1 MKLIVGLGNP
11 GNEYKNTRHNVGF
24 IFLNFF
30 LSKENLSLDK
40 KKFKGLYSEYVS
52 LKGNKAI
59 FLEPQTYM
67 NLSGDSIIEF
77 ANYYKIKSEDI
88 LVIHDDLDLDL
99 AKLRIRSKGSSGG
112 HNGIK
117 SIIARLGTED
127 FKRVRIGIGK
137 DSNIP
142 VVDYVL
148 GKFSEDNMK
157 LLESKKEIVNCV
169 IEDFIDGV
177 DFHVIES
184 KYN

>member
-11 GNEYKNTRHNVGF
+11 GREYSKTRHNVGF
-24 IFLNFF
+24 IFLNSF

-40 KKFKGLYSEYVS
+40 KKFKGQYCEFVS
-52 LKGNKAI
+52 NKGNKAI

-67 NLSGDSIIEF
+67 NLSGDSIIDF
-77 ANYYKIKSEDI
+77 VKYYKIESKDV
-88 LVIHDDLDLDL
+88 LVLHDDLDLEVS
-99 AKLRIRSKGSSGG
+99 KLRIRSKGSSGG

-117 SIIARLGTED
+117 SVIARLGSED

-137 DSNIP
+137 DPNIP
-142 VVDYVL
+142 VIDYVL
-148 GKFSEDNMK
+148 GKFSNEDMK
-157 LLESKKEIVNCV
+157 LLESKFDVVNKV
-169 IEDFIDGV
+169 IEDFINDV

>member
-1 MKLIVGLGNP
+1 MKLVVGLGNP
-11 GNEYKNTRHNVGF
+11 GGEYRKTRHNAGF
-24 IFLNFF
+24 IFLNSF
-30 LSKENLSLDK
+30 LSKEGISLDK
-40 KKFKGLYSEYVS
+40 KKFKGEYIDYVS
-52 LKGNKAI
+52 SKGNKVI

-67 NLSGDSIIEF
+67 NLSGDSIVDF
-77 ANYYKIKSEDI
+77 VRYYKIDLKDI
-88 LVIHDDLDLDL
+88 LVIYDDLDLDVG
-99 AKLRIRSKGSSGG
+99 KIRIRSKGGSGG

-117 SIIARLGTED
+117 SIISRLGSEE

-148 GKFSEDNMK
+148 SKFSDSE
-157 LLESKKEIVNCV
+157 LEVLNKQSEVVNKV
-169 IEDFIDGV
+169 IKDFIDDV

>member
-11 GNEYKNTRHNVGF
+11 GGEYKKTRHNIGF
-24 IFLNFF
+24 IFLNSF

-40 KKFKGLYSEYVS
+40 KKFKGQYIEYVS
-52 LKGNKAI
+52 SKGNKAI
-59 FLEPQTYM
+59 LLEPQTYM
-67 NLSGDSIIEF
+67 NLSGDSIIDF
-77 ANYYKIKSEDI
+77 VKYYKIDIEDVLI
-88 LVIHDDLDLDL
+88 IHDDLDLEVG
-99 AKLRIRSKGSSGG
+99 KIRIRAKGSSGG

-117 SIIARLGTED
+117 SVIARLNGEN
-127 FKRVRIGIGK
+127 FKRIRIGIGK

-148 GKFSEDNMK
+148 SKFNDEEMK
-157 LLESKKEIVNCV
+157 VLESKMGVVNKV

-177 DFHVIES
+177 DFHTIES